1 MTTSA
6 FISYA
11 WETVEHRDWILQLAS
26 RLRGDGIEAR
36 IDAWHLLPGDDLPR
50 FMEESI
56 LGCDFVLL
64 ICTPEYRTRAEAR
77 RGGVGYE
84 GTMITAQLFALQPK
98 RKFIPVLRR
107 GEWPQAAPIWLQ
119 GKLYVDLRGNPYREE
134 QYHLLLRA
142 LYHISPDAPPLGSA
156 LNGLS
161 EAREEKPPSGE
172 REYSMEAEKPKGE
185 TQQTTVN
192 RLSEKEKSKQERQ
205 SARQVYSLSEV
216 ARLSSN
222 GKVLLFTFASEEGSG
237 ENSSRRDLE
246 MNVFPAIWQQ
256 AGDLAICYSRS
267 KGLLS
272 PTAIGNELRGMG
284 VGAVGVYLF
293 VGGHMVAHRN
303 LSFFASMI
311 PDMYS
316 REAQELLREAR

>member
-11 WETVEHRDWILQLAS
+11 WETVEHRDWILQFAS

-36 IDAWHLLPGDDLPR
+36 IDVWHLLPGDDLPR

-64 ICTPEYRTRAEAR
+64 ICTPEYRTRAETR

-84 GTMITAQLFALQPK
+84 GTMITAELFTLQPK

-142 LYHISPDAPPLGSA
+142 LYRIPSDAPPLGSA

-161 EAREEKPPSGE
+161 EAREEKSPGG
-172 REYSMEAEKPKGE
+172 REYSMEAEKPKIE
-185 TQQTTVN
+185 AQQPTVN
-192 RLSEKEKSKQERQ
+192 RLSEKEKTK

-246 MNVFPAIWQQ
+246 KDVFPAIWQQ
-256 AGDLAICYSRS
+256 AGDVSICYSRS

-272 PTAIGNELRGMG
+272 PTAIGSELRGMG

-293 VGGHMVAHRN
+293 VGGRMVAHRN

-311 PDMYS
+311 PDMYL
-316 REAQELLREAR
+316 REAQELLRAAR